1 MTVEDLGHE
10 ATELLSLSNG
20 EAKSLSKLAEMAV
33 RQVPGCA
40 AAHATIWRGGELAA
54 VSASH
59 PDPAELVDLET
70 RIGLGPL
77 TTAVSEGKPVSC
89 ADTLYDE
96 RWPRWA
102 EEALRRGLRSSVHL
116 VRQFPPMTLVLALF
130 GARPGSL
137 DADGVPMAE
146 MLARFG
152 STVFANSLAYGEA
165 QRTATQL
172 KDSVAAR
179 AVTDQA
185 KGILMHALGCDADEA
200 LRYLRRESQRRHVK
214 VTEVAARVIATYA
227 PGGRGPQGLSSAECR
242 RTRAQWHTNAVRCAL
257 GVWTERERRPRQIG
271 RLPGQD
277 RTGGGAERNAACLP
291 PCTKRCRWRWRMSA
305 QCCASGRSV
314 VSPRDRQLRP
324 PVFAKLRG

>member
-1 MTVEDLGHE
+1 MSVREPATGRRDGMTVEYLGHE

-54 VSASH
+54 MSASH

-116 VRQFPPMTLVLALF
+116 VRQF
-130 GARPGSL
+130 
-137 DADGVPMAE
+137 
-146 MLARFG
+146 
-152 STVFANSLAYGEA
+152 
-165 QRTATQL
+165 
-172 KDSVAAR
+172 
-179 AVTDQA
+179 
-185 KGILMHALGCDADEA
+185 
-200 LRYLRRESQRRHVK
+200 
-214 VTEVAARVIATYA
+214 
-227 PGGRGPQGLSSAECR
+227 
-242 RTRAQWHTNAVRCAL
+242 
-257 GVWTERERRPRQIG
+257 
-271 RLPGQD
+271 
-277 RTGGGAERNAACLP
+277 
-291 PCTKRCRWRWRMSA
+291 
-305 QCCASGRSV
+305 
-314 VSPRDRQLRP
+314 
-324 PVFAKLRG
+324 

>member
-10 ATELLSLSNG
+10 ATELVSLSNG
-20 EAKSLSKLAEMAV
+20 EAKSLNKLAEMAV

-40 AAHATIWRGGELAA
+40 AAHATLWRDGELAVMA
-54 VSASH
+54 ATH
-59 PDPAELVDLET
+59 PDPAELVDLEIKT
-70 RIGLGPL
+70 GTGPL
-77 TTAVSEGKPVSC
+77 AVAVAERKPVSC
-89 ADTLYDE
+89 PDAVLED
-96 RWPRWA
+96 RWPEWA
-102 EEALRRGLRSSVHL
+102 EQALRRGLRSSIHL
-116 VRQFPPMTLVLALF
+116 VRQSASTTLVLGLF
-130 GARPGSL
+130 GVRPGAL

-152 STVFANSLAYGEA
+152 STVFANNLAYGQA

-227 PGGRGPQGLSSAECR
+227 PGGRGVPA
-242 RTRAQWHTNAVRCAL
+242 
-257 GVWTERERRPRQIG
+257 P
-271 RLPGQD
+271 
-277 RTGGGAERNAACLP
+277 
-291 PCTKRCRWRWRMSA
+291 
-305 QCCASGRSV
+305 
-314 VSPRDRQLRP
+314 
-324 PVFAKLRG
+324 

>member
-1 MTVEDLGHE
+1 LTVGDLGHE
-10 ATELLSLSNG
+10 ATELVNLSNN

-40 AAHATIWRGGELAA
+40 AACVTIWRDGELAA
-54 VSASH
+54 VAASH
-59 PDPAELVDLET
+59 PDPADLVDLQLG
-70 RIGLGPL
+70 IGAGPL
-77 TTAVSEGKPVSC
+77 ITAVRDGKPLSC
-89 ADTLYDE
+89 ADTLAEE
-96 RWPRWA
+96 RWPQWA
-102 EEALRRGLRSSVHL
+102 QEALRRGLRSSVYL
-116 VRQFPPMTLVLALF
+116 VRQSPPMTLVLALF
-130 GARPGSL
+130 GVRAGSL

-200 LRYLRRESQRRHVK
+200 LKYLRRESQRRHVK

-227 PGGRGPQGLSSAECR
+227 PGGR
-242 RTRAQWHTNAVRCAL
+242 T
-257 GVWTERERRPRQIG
+257 
-271 RLPGQD
+271 
-277 RTGGGAERNAACLP
+277 P
-291 PCTKRCRWRWRMSA
+291 PA
-305 QCCASGRSV
+305 
-314 VSPRDRQLRP
+314 
-324 PVFAKLRG
+324 

>member
-1 MTVEDLGHE
+1 MTVEHLGHE
-10 ATELLSLSNG
+10 ATDLVSLSNG
-20 EAKSLSKLAEMAV
+20 EAKSLSKLTEMAV

-40 AAHATIWRGGELAA
+40 AAHATIWRGGELVA

-70 RIGLGPL
+70 RTGLGPL
-77 TTAVSEGKPVSC
+77 TTAVCDGKPVSC
-89 ADTLYDE
+89 ADTLHDE

-130 GARPGSL
+130 GVRPGSL
-137 DADGVPMAE
+137 DTDGVPMAE

-152 STVFANSLAYGEA
+152 SMVFANSLAYEEA

-185 KGILMHALGCDADEA
+185 KGILMHALGCDAEEA

-227 PGGRGPQGLSSAECR
+227 TAGRG
-242 RTRAQWHTNAVRCAL
+242 T
-257 GVWTERERRPRQIG
+257 
-271 RLPGQD
+271 PG
-277 RTGGGAERNAACLP
+277 
-291 PCTKRCRWRWRMSA
+291 
-305 QCCASGRSV
+305 
-314 VSPRDRQLRP
+314 
-324 PVFAKLRG
+324 